1 MGMSKKLVEIVLVL
15 AVLIV
20 VNVLASFFYTHLDLT
35 EDKRFTLSDSSVNMI
50 SEIDDNIFVQVLID
64 GELEAGF
71 KRLRSAT
78 GDMLSEFNSINT
90 NIDYEFVDP
99 SSGNLEKINRT
110 REELRQI
117 GLTPTRVSIM
127 DGKETVEKYIY
138 PYALISQ
145 GDRRTIV
152 SLLEEQ
158 RLGISNE
165 LILNNSVSMLE
176 YKLTN
181 GIFKVWNEVKPNIV
195 LTTGNGELENLET
208 AFLERNLREYYDT
221 GRINLDSLYKI
232 DQDADVLIVARPQKE
247 ISQRSQFIIDQYIMN
262 GGNVIW
268 LIEKFFVNV
277 DSVAQYQ
284 FFVPRPL
291 ETGLDDMFFR
301 YGVKFKD
308 NLVLDLESSTI
319 PQVVGDQGGQPQI
332 DFFKY
337 SYHPL
342 LQAGSGHPIVKN
354 LDRVNVLFPSTIEQV
369 KSKANITH
377 TPLLQ
382 SSQYSRYQMFPMR
395 LNFDI
400 LRYEPEPDNF
410 DKGPQTVAMLVEGEF
425 DSYFKNRVSE
435 SMRTTL
441 SKIDAEFVEKSPPS
455 KQLFVSDADFIKNS
469 YNPETNQISP
479 TGYNRWEEKAYKGN
493 LDFIV
498 NAIDYMVDDYGLA
511 DARSKE
517 IKLHLLNTIKAQEE
531 SGFWK
536 FINVGLPLLFLGLFA
551 FIYLFVR
558 KRKYAQ

>member
-1 MGMSKKLVEIVLVL
+1 
-15 AVLIV
+15 
-20 VNVLASFFYTHLDLT
+20 
-35 EDKRFTLSDSSVNMI
+35 
-50 SEIDDNIFVQVLID
+50 
-64 GELEAGF
+64 
-71 KRLRSAT
+71 
-78 GDMLSEFNSINT
+78 
-90 NIDYEFVDP
+90 
-99 SSGNLEKINRT
+99 
-110 REELRQI
+110 
-117 GLTPTRVSIM
+117 
-127 DGKETVEKYIY
+127 
-138 PYALISQ
+138 
-145 GDRRTIV
+145 
-152 SLLEEQ
+152 
-158 RLGISNE
+158 
-165 LILNNSVSMLE
+165 
-176 YKLTN
+176 
-181 GIFKVWNEVKPNIV
+181 
-195 LTTGNGELENLET
+195 
-208 AFLERNLREYYDT
+208 
-221 GRINLDSLYKI
+221 
-232 DQDADVLIVARPQKE
+232 
-247 ISQRSQFIIDQYIMN
+247 
-262 GGNVIW
+262 
-268 LIEKFFVNV
+268 
-277 DSVAQYQ
+277 
-284 FFVPRPL
+284 
-291 ETGLDDMFFR
+291 
-301 YGVKFKD
+301 
-308 NLVLDLESSTI
+308 
-319 PQVVGDQGGQPQI
+319 
-332 DFFKY
+332 
-337 SYHPL
+337 
-342 LQAGSGHPIVKN
+342 
-354 LDRVNVLFPSTIEQV
+354 VNVLFPSTIEQV

>member
-1 MGMSKKLVEIVLVL
+1 MSKKLVEIVLVL

-50 SEIDDNIFVQVLID
+50 SEIDDNIFVQVLLD

-71 KRLRSAT
+71 KRLRNAT